1 MGPWTYAKHL
11 GSGAR
16 LPFTAAY
23 FGSIALTLYFAI
35 GVSKSIYFACL
46 FFLLPKKPAC
56 SWSPALC
63 ASCALPP
70 DSFPAADSFPHE
82 TFSRFSHLSHLALPH
97 YGKYGHTAQPGKGDA
112 YSPSTHRTVQRSL
125 SLVMPAVGH
134 GTLSSLDSS
143 HLTLAQHLC

>member
-63 ASCALPP
+63 ASCALPQTRSP
-70 DSFPAADSFPHE
+70 PPIPSPMRLSLDF
-82 TFSRFSHLSHLALPH
+82 HLSHLALPH